1 MILPRMAA
9 LAEVQWT
16 QPEKKDY
23 ADFTQRL
30 PRLIKF
36 YQRDSMNYAKHIF
49 DIQAEYTTTQ
59 EEDGSGSGA
68 IVATL
73 RTIDNAPIYYTL
85 DGTEPTTAS
94 EQYNGTGIV
103 IRQSADLRAVAIRPE
118 GKSKVTEKSF
128 YINKA
133 TFCPIELTGTQPTP
147 KYAFKGATA
156 LVDGMSGIDN
166 YATGEWIGFLDGD
179 VTAVIDLGASNGN
192 TAGKTVAELP
202 EIKHVSTHAVIDMG
216 AWVAGCTGLTV
227 SVSDDNKSFREV
239 AAKEFPVEMDSR
251 KKTVANYEVTFE
263 PVKARYV
270 KVLIK
275 RTPALPK
282 GHPGEG
288 GTPFLFIDEI
298 EVE

>member
-1 MILPRMAA
+1 
-9 LAEVQWT
+9 
-16 QPEKKDY
+16 
-23 ADFTQRL
+23 
-30 PRLIKF
+30 
-36 YQRDSMNYAKHIF
+36 
-49 DIQAEYTTTQ
+49 
-59 EEDGSGSGA
+59 
-68 IVATL
+68 
-73 RTIDNAPIYYTL
+73 
-85 DGTEPTTAS
+85 
-94 EQYNGTGIV
+94 
-103 IRQSADLRAVAIRPE
+103 
-118 GKSKVTEKSF
+118 
-128 YINKA
+128 
-133 TFCPIELTGTQPTP
+133 
-147 KYAFKGATA
+147 
-156 LVDGMSGIDN
+156 
-166 YATGEWIGFLDGD
+166 
-179 VTAVIDLGASNGN
+179 
-192 TAGKTVAELP
+192 
-202 EIKHVSTHAVIDMG
+202 MG

>member
-1 MILPRMAA
+1 
-9 LAEVQWT
+9 
-16 QPEKKDY
+16 
-23 ADFTQRL
+23 
-30 PRLIKF
+30 
-36 YQRDSMNYAKHIF
+36 MNYAKHIF

-192 TAGKTVAELP
+192 AAGKTVAELP

-251 KKTVANYEVTFE
+251 KKAVANYEVTFE